1 MDRTMGWEWRC
12 LHVSVMGRGGWAA
25 LVQHCGWEKKSTRWD
40 LRNDAGFGG
49 MSGAEGM
56 QGTRDGERML

>member
-1 MDRTMGWEWRC
+1 MC
-12 LHVSVMGRGGWAA
+12 LSWVGEGGLHWCST
-25 LVQHCGWEKKSTRWD
+25 VGGKSTRRD